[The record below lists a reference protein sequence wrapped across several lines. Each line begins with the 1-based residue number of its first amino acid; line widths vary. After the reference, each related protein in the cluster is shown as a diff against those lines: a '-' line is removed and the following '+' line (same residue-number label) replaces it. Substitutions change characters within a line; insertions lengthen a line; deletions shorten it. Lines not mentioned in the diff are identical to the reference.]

1 MMNAIEFKQQVNII
15 ENDVLELQKM
25 LEKSGVYTTNKNL
38 YNAINDMIVSIA
50 SQTSSIRKT
59 VKNFSDKKILK
70 G

>member
-1 MMNAIEFKQQVNII
+1 MMNSIKFKQQVNII

-25 LEKSGVYTTNKNL
+25 LEKSGVYKTNKNL
-38 YNAINDMIVSIA
+38 YNAINDMIVSIT
-50 SQTSSIRKT
+50 SQTNSIRKT